1 MNTYPAPLAR
11 LIQELSKLPGIGEK
25 SAARLAFHLLKGNL
39 EDVASLADSIGK
51 LREQIGLCPQCFGFS
66 ELVAQNGDPSTRT
79 PAMARVRTLGIPP
92 ENRGVERDALG
103 LPEGLH
109 GPLCSVCR
117 NIQREQDKI
126 CVVEEPGDLIA
137 VEKSQEFK
145 GLYHVLHGTI
155 SPLDGI
161 GPDALK
167 IQELLERLR
176 GGAVR
181 EVIVATNPTMDGEAT
196 ALYLSKVIKPLGIAV
211 TRIARGLPMGG
222 DLEYTDVVTLGK
234 ALEGRREI

>member
-1 MNTYPAPLAR
+1 MTTYPTPLAR

-25 SAARLAFHLLKGNL
+25 SAARLAFHLLKGKR
-39 EDVASLADSIGK
+39 EDVFSLADSIGK
-51 LREQIGLCPQCFGFS
+51 LRKEVGLCRGCFGFT
-66 ELVAQNGDPSTRT
+66 EVDPLNGE
-79 PAMARVRTLGIPP
+79 A
-92 ENRGVERDALG
+92 AL
-103 LPEGLH
+103 
-109 GPLCSVCR
+109 CAVCR
-117 NIQREQDKI
+117 SPEREQDKI
-126 CVVEEPGDLIA
+126 CVVEEPSDLIA

-161 GPDALK
+161 GPDALRIK
-167 IQELLERLR
+167 ELMERLS
-176 GGAVR
+176 GGTVH

-196 ALYLSKVIKPLGIAV
+196 ALYLSKIIKPLGVAV

-222 DLEYTDVVTLGK
+222 DLEYIDAVTLGK

>member
-1 MNTYPAPLAR
+1 MMAYPAPLAR

-51 LREQIGLCPQCFGFS
+51 LRQQMGLCPQCFGFS
-66 ELVAQNGDPSTRT
+66 ERVAQNGD
-79 PAMARVRTLGIPP
+79 
-92 ENRGVERDALG
+92 
-103 LPEGLH
+103 
-109 GPLCSVCR
+109 GPLCAICR
-117 NIQREQDKI
+117 NFEREQDKI

-137 VEKSQEFK
+137 VEKSLEFK

-155 SPLDGI
+155 SPLDGV
-161 GPDALK
+161 GPDALRIK
-167 IQELLERLR
+167 ELVERLR

-181 EVIVATNPTMDGEAT
+181 EVIVATNPTVDGEAT
-196 ALYLSKVIKPLGIAV
+196 AFYLSKVIKPLGVAV

-222 DLEYTDVVTLGK
+222 DLEYIDAVTLGK